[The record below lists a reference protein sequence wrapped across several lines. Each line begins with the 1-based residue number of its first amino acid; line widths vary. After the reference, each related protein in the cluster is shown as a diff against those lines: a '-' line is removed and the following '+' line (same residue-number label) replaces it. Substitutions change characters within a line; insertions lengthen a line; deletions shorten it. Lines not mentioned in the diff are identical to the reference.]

1 MGNGQSTPLV
11 GPVQALLKERG
22 LKISESTVSGF
33 LREIDRLAP
42 WFAPTGSLTLPS
54 WEKLGKDI
62 AREEVDGKVK
72 AGTRPLW
79 KLIKACIQDKK
90 CELAVKEG
98 QRLLQEQQESMSET
112 ERNEKESVRR
122 KISKG
127 REIKGEKEK
136 KPKCK
141 DTKDRIKN
149 KEQKIKSI
157 YPPL

>member
-62 AREEVDGKVK
+62 AREEADGKVK
-72 AGTRPLW
+72 AGTRLLW

-90 CELAVKEG
+90 CELVVKEG
-98 QRLLQEQQESMSET
+98 QRLLQEQQEKYV
-112 ERNEKESVRR
+112 RNREK
-122 KISKG
+122 
-127 REIKGEKEK
+127 
-136 KPKCK
+136 
-141 DTKDRIKN
+141 
-149 KEQKIKSI
+149 
-157 YPPL
+157 

>member
-1 MGNGQSTPLV
+1 MGTGQSTPLV
-11 GPVQALLKERG
+11 GPVQALLKVRG

-62 AREEVDGKVK
+62 AREEADGKVK

-98 QRLLQEQQESMSET
+98 QRLLE
-112 ERNEKESVRR
+112 
-122 KISKG
+122 
-127 REIKGEKEK
+127 
-136 KPKCK
+136 
-141 DTKDRIKN
+141 
-149 KEQKIKSI
+149 
-157 YPPL
+157 